1 MPDYDAIIIGAGHN
15 GLTCAGYL
23 ARAGLKVKV
32 LERRPV
38 VGGAAVTEEFHPGF
52 RNSVYAYA
60 VSLLHPDV
68 IRDLELHRHGLEII
82 ERPAGTLSLLDGDQL
97 LLSRDAQQAHS
108 EVARFSARDADRLGE
123 YEERIG
129 AVALTLRELAL
140 ETPPDFGG
148 GWRNVLRLLRTG
160 NRLRKL
166 GRAQRIDLA
175 ELMTKSLG
183 DYLDSWFESDPLKGI
198 LGLECAIGN
207 FVDPYQ
213 GGTAYVLLHHAFGE
227 VNGRIGAWGHAKGG
241 MGAISQAMA
250 AFAASQGADIET
262 LAPVRE
268 ILVQAG
274 RACGV
279 LTGDGE
285 RISARAVA
293 GNLHPQRLLT
303 ELLDPALLPADTR
316 RRIDAYRSHSATF
329 RMNVALSELPRFA
342 GTADQP
348 VDVFSGAIEICP
360 SLGYMRDAYAT
371 ARSTGWSERPI
382 ISLWLPST
390 QDRTLAPEGGHVASL
405 FCQHFQRHLPT
416 GTSWDA
422 VREQVA
428 DHVIDTV
435 NRYAPNFK
443 SSILGRQI
451 KSPLDIERD
460 LGMVGGD
467 IFHGALHLDQ
477 LFSLRPIAGWAD
489 YRMPVKD
496 LYLCGS
502 GAHPGGGV
510 SGLPG
515 RNAAKAMLRAL
526 ARTSPSCEA
535 T

>member
-329 RMNVALSELPRFA
+329 RMNVALSELPRIA

-348 VDVFSGAIEICP
+348 VDVFPPGP
-360 SLGYMRDAYAT
+360 SKSARRSAT
-371 ARSTGWSERPI
+371 CATPTRR
-382 ISLWLPST
+382 
-390 QDRTLAPEGGHVASL
+390 RA
-405 FCQHFQRHLPT
+405 QR
-416 GTSWDA
+416 
-422 VREQVA
+422 V
-428 DHVIDTV
+428 
-435 NRYAPNFK
+435 
-443 SSILGRQI
+443 
-451 KSPLDIERD
+451 
-460 LGMVGGD
+460 
-467 IFHGALHLDQ
+467 
-477 LFSLRPIAGWAD
+477 
-489 YRMPVKD
+489 
-496 LYLCGS
+496 
-502 GAHPGGGV
+502 
-510 SGLPG
+510 G
-515 RNAAKAMLRAL
+515 RNAPSFPCGCPPPRTARWRPKADMWRAFFASTSSATCRLEPLGMPFGNRLPITSSTPSIATRRISSRRSL
-526 ARTSPSCEA
+526 AVKSSRRWTLSAISAWWAATSFMVPCTWISSFRFGP
-535 T
+535 

>member
-1 MPDYDAIIIGAGHN
+1 MPDYDTIIIGAGHN

-32 LERRPV
+32 LEARPV

-60 VSLLHPDV
+60 VSLLHPEV

-97 LLSRDAQQAHS
+97 LLSRDPEQARR
-108 EVARFSARDADRLGE
+108 EVARFSARDAERLDE

-140 ETPPDFGG
+140 NAPPDFGG
-148 GWRNVLRLLRTG
+148 GWRNALRLLRAG
-160 NRLRKL
+160 NQLRKL
-166 GRAQRIDLA
+166 RRAQRIDLA

-250 AFAASQGADIET
+250 AFAESQGADIET
-262 LAPVRE
+262 SAPVRE
-268 ILVQAG
+268 VLVRAG
-274 RACGV
+274 RASGV
-279 LTGDGE
+279 VTESGE

-303 ELLDPALLPADTR
+303 ELLDPALLPTDTR
-316 RRIDAYRSHSATF
+316 RRIGAYRSHSATF

-342 GTADQP
+342 GLANP
-348 VDVFSGAIEICP
+348 SVDVFSGAIEICP

-371 ARSTGWSERPI
+371 ARSTGWSGHPI

-405 FCQHFQRHLPT
+405 FCQHFQRHLPA
-416 GTSWDA
+416 GRSWDA

-477 LFSLRPIAGWAD
+477 LFSLRPLAGWAD

-526 ARTSPSCEA
+526 KRASRSCGA

>member
-1 MPDYDAIIIGAGHN
+1 MTDYDAIIIGAGHN

-32 LERRPV
+32 LEARPV

-60 VSLLHPDV
+60 VSLLHPEV
-68 IRDLELHRHGLEII
+68 IRDLALHRHGLEIL

-97 LLSRDAQQAHS
+97 LLSRDPEQARR
-108 EVARFSARDADRLGE
+108 EVARFSARDAERLDE

-140 ETPPDFGG
+140 DGPPGFGG
-148 GWRNVLRLLRTG
+148 GWRNVLRLLRAG
-160 NRLRKL
+160 NQLRKL
-166 GRAQRIDLA
+166 RRAQRIDLA

-183 DYLDSWFESDPLKGI
+183 DYLDSWFESNPLKGI
-198 LGLECAIGN
+198 LGLECSIGN

-250 AFAASQGADIET
+250 AFAESQGADIET
-262 LAPVRE
+262 SAPVRE
-268 ILVQAG
+268 VLVRAG
-274 RACGV
+274 RASGV
-279 LTGDGE
+279 VTESGE

-316 RRIDAYRSHSATF
+316 RRIGAYRSHSATF
-329 RMNVALSELPRFA
+329 RMNVALSELPRFVGLA
-342 GTADQP
+342 NP
-348 VDVFSGAIEICP
+348 SVDVFSGAIEICP

-405 FCQHFQRHLPT
+405 FCQHFQRHLPA
-416 GTSWDA
+416 GRSWDA

-477 LFSLRPIAGWAD
+477 LFSLRPLAGWAD

-526 ARTSPSCEA
+526 GRASRSCGA